1 MKAQKKVFIGD
12 YWVDSPQS
20 QYGGMWVVIAEDK
33 IECYQL
39 LQDFCTEYELD
50 GYSEDL
56 ASAIDKAKVF
66 DLMETNEVDS
76 EGESQDSVLLGTTS
90 VSSETTSV
98 LSMKTERSSTE
109 SRVVSFFRT

>member
-12 YWVDSPQS
+12 YWVDFPASE
-20 QYGGMWVVIAEDK
+20 YGGMWVVIAEDK

-50 GYSEDL
+50 GYSELL
-56 ASAIDKAKVF
+56 ANAIDEAKVF
-66 DLMETNEVDS
+66 DLMETNEVNS
-76 EGESQDSVLLGTTS
+76 EGESQDSVLLGATS
-90 VSSETTSV
+90 VP
-98 LSMKTERSSTE
+98 SMKTENGSTE